1 MNKTTKKTVLGNAML
16 TTTAFIW
23 GTAFVAQRVGMDH
36 VEPFTFSA
44 ARYFLAALVLI
55 PIIYFLDKRETS
67 LAKAAG
73 IWHEPTAEEKKRQR
87 IGTLR
92 GGCICG
98 VILFVASSFQ
108 QVGLV
113 YTTAGKAGFITAL
126 YIVLVPIFGAILFHK
141 KVSWLTAVGVALA
154 TVGLY
159 LLCIKEGFAIGK
171 GDFLVFICAIFFSMH
186 ILACDHFTEHWNPVK
201 LSLVQF
207 TVSFVLAA
215 ITAFIV
221 ENPQLAGILTATF
234 PIIYCGIFSAGV
246 GYTLQM
252 VAQKDT
258 DPTIAS
264 LILSLEAVF
273 GALGGYFIL
282 NEILSTKELIG
293 CVIMFAAIIIAQIPL
308 PEKQPVPEKLKA

>member
-1 MNKTTKKTVLGNAML
+1 MNKKKLIGNLML
-16 TTTAFIW
+16 FTTAFIW

-36 VEPFTFSA
+36 IEPFTFSA
-44 ARYFLAALVLI
+44 SRYLLATLVLI
-55 PIIYFLDKRETS
+55 PIIMILDKRSIST
-67 LAKAAG
+67 AQAAG
-73 IWHEPTAEEKKRQR
+73 NYQPPTAEEKRVKNKRIL
-87 IGTLR
+87 IG
-92 GGCICG
+92 GSVCG

-126 YIVLVPIFGAILFHK
+126 YIVLVPLFGLFLHK
-141 KVSWLTAVGVALA
+141 KTTWLTWAGIALA

-159 LLCIKEGFAIGK
+159 LLCVKEGFSIEF
-171 GDFLVFICAIFFSMH
+171 GDFLIFICAIFFSWH
-186 ILACDHFTEHWNPVK
+186 ILACDHFTEASDPVK

-207 TVSFVLAA
+207 AVCCVLAT
-215 ITAFIV
+215 ITAAIFETPTWAGIV
-221 ENPQLAGILTATF
+221 ECAI

-264 LILSLEAVF
+264 LLLSLESVF
-273 GALGGYFIL
+273 GALGGFIIL
-282 NEILSTKELIG
+282 NEILTAKELLG
-293 CVIMFAAIIIAQIPL
+293 CVIMFGAVILAQIPL
-308 PEKQPVPEKLKA
+308 PEKKSDSKKAA